1 MFINALI
8 ISVSLIIVVSLMQ
21 RIRLTNYSLD
31 RAEKAHCETLQS
43 LIDVQHDLVLLSN
56 LTVEDNGQVSFISL
70 VPDDT
75 AILMYNGYEIDYRS
89 LLEFERGD
97 SDYITVYNL

>member
-1 MFINALI
+1 MLNALI
-8 ISVSLIIVVSLMQ
+8 ISISLIVVASLLR
-21 RIRLTNYSLD
+21 RIRLANYSLD

-43 LIDVQHDLVLLSN
+43 LIDVQHDLTLLSN
-56 LTVEDNGQVSFISL
+56 LTVEDNGQVSFMSL

-75 AILMYNGYEIDYRS
+75 TILMYNGYEIDYGS
-89 LLEFERGD
+89 LLSYERGD